1 MMKTDIGTILY
12 LVQVVSLLIALIC
25 TIIMYTRMM
34 EAYNY
39 MKVYCEKHNS
49 NKNQIARE
57 FKKVM
62 KMLGGK

>member
-1 MMKTDIGTILY
+1 MKTDIGTILY
-12 LVQVVSLLIALIC
+12 LVQVVSLFIALVC

-49 NKNQIARE
+49 KKNTIARE

-62 KMLGGK
+62 KILGGK

>member
-1 MMKTDIGTILY
+1 MIKTDINTILY
-12 LVQVVSLLIALIC
+12 IVQVVSLLIALVC

-34 EAYNY
+34 RAYNY

-49 NKNQIARE
+49 KKNTIARE

-62 KMLGGK
+62 KILGGK

>member
-1 MMKTDIGTILY
+1 MKTDIGTILY
-12 LVQVVSLLIALIC
+12 LVQVVSLLIALVC
-25 TIIMYTRMM
+25 TIMMYMRMM
-34 EAYNY
+34 KAFNY
-39 MKVYCEKHNS
+39 MSVYCKSHSS

>member
-1 MMKTDIGTILY
+1 MRMETVLY
-12 LVQVVSLLIALIC
+12 LVQVVSLLIALVC

-34 EAYNY
+34 KAYNY
-39 MKVYCEKHNS
+39 MSNYCKHHGS
-49 NKNQIARE
+49 NKNTITRE